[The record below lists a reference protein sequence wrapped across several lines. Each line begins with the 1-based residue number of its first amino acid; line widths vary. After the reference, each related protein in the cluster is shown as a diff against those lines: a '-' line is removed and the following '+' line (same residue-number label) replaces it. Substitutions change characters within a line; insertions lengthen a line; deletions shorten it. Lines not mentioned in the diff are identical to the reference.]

1 MVQEISLQNGM
12 VALVDDEDFKGLN
25 EFVWNACR
33 NGVHV
38 IDVHRR
44 ISKKNNYIRKTN
56 PKL

>member
-44 ISKKNNYIRKTN
+44 ISKKEQ
-56 PKL
+56 LH